1 MSELILASGSSIR
14 AELLRN
20 AGIAFDVVV
29 PRIDETAIKASLIPE
44 GAKTRDIADTLA
56 EMKARKVSQ
65 KFRSSWVIGCDQV
78 LDLNGDILSK
88 PTNQMDALS
97 QLKSLR
103 NTSHSLFS
111 AAVIYLDGEPVW
123 RHVGK
128 VRLRMRNF
136 SDAYLK
142 TYIERNWD
150 QIRYSVGSYQL
161 ESEGV
166 RLFSQVEGDFF
177 HVLGLPLLE
186 ILNFLSMR
194 GVIEG

>member
-111 AAVIYLDGEPVW
+111 AAVIYFDGEPVW

>member
-88 PTNQMDALS
+88 PANQMDALS

-123 RHVGK
+123 RNVGK

-136 SDAYLK
+136 SDAYLE

>member
-88 PTNQMDALS
+88 PANQMDALS

-136 SDAYLK
+136 SDAYLE

-150 QIRYSVGSYQL
+150 QIR
-161 ESEGV
+161 
-166 RLFSQVEGDFF
+166 
-177 HVLGLPLLE
+177 
-186 ILNFLSMR
+186 
-194 GVIEG
+194 

>member
-88 PTNQMDALS
+88 PANQMDALS

-136 SDAYLK
+136 SDAYLE

>member
-88 PTNQMDALS
+88 PANQMDALS

-128 VRLRMRNF
+128 VRLRMRNC
-136 SDAYLK
+136 SDAYLE
-142 TYIERNWD
+142 TYVERNWD

>member
-136 SDAYLK
+136 SDAYLE

>member
-88 PTNQMDALS
+88 PANQMDALS

-123 RHVGK
+123 RNVGK